1 MKEKLSSFK
10 KFNSVR
16 EEAKALREEQK
27 MKVRIN
33 SLHEEKINAQ
43 RKLEELEKNYIQTE
57 KENKSEREKLKKEII
72 EQNRV
77 LKEKVTEFSKLLGEQ
92 EIIDLEI

>member
-1 MKEKLSSFK
+1 MKEKISSFK

-16 EEAKALREEQK
+16 EESKSLKEEQK
-27 MKVRIN
+27 MKLKIN

-43 RKLEELEKNYIQTE
+43 RKLEELERNYIQTE